1 MQYYVTLCV
10 HRNYIT
16 TEVREQYTPN
26 DYREH
31 CISSPSAAHLIYDVS
46 GNYLDEPHHEYN
58 ATFPSFP
65 YPAYLRIATKVFDD
79 TRDIGVVEAVFS
91 DNERGILHFEGA
103 FTSAPQDLRVKILKN
118 IVACVQNR
126 DAGTLIQLVK
136 ELSKFKI

>member
-1 MQYYVTLCV
+1 MNFYVTLCV

-16 TEVREQYTPN
+16 TKVREQYSPN

-31 CISSPSAAHLIYDVS
+31 CISSPSAVHLIYDVN
-46 GNYLDEPHHEYN
+46 GDYLEEPHHEYN

-65 YPAYLRIATKVFDD
+65 YPAYLRIVTKVSE
-79 TRDIGVVEAVFS
+79 TQNVEVVEAVFS

-103 FTSAPQDLRVKILKN
+103 FANVPTELRVKTLKH
-118 IVACVQNR
+118 IVACVHNR
-126 DAGTLIQLVK
+126 DAETLIKIVK

>member
-1 MQYYVTLCV
+1 MNFYVNLCV

-16 TEVREQYTPN
+16 TKVREQYTPN

-31 CISSPSAAHLIYDVS
+31 CISSPSAAHLIYDVN
-46 GNYLDEPHHEYN
+46 GGYLEEPHHEYN
-58 ATFPSFP
+58 ATFPQFP
-65 YPAYLRIATKVFDD
+65 YPAYLRVATKVSEAQNVE
-79 TRDIGVVEAVFS
+79 VVEAVFS
-91 DNERGILHFEGA
+91 DNERGTLHFEGA

-126 DAGTLIQLVK
+126 DAATLVQLVK